1 MRVSGDWPV
10 HLPLELPLLHTV
22 GSLPIRGRAP
32 PPSTR
37 ARPGLPG
44 APEEHPAPRQPLSR
58 LPSSLRRDRSH
69 SLWPRAPLD
78 LPPSQVGGGPGH
90 RGQQGQRTLEP
101 LGWRLR
107 LCSPSPIPRVGPNK
121 PCVVCRESLP
131 PGLAFCSAGFVS
143 RSEVLE
149 PFRPSWSQAVSHARR
164 QKDTPP
170 PEHGGAGAAK
180 TPKSQ
185 RSQILGGEEVAWG
198 L

>member
-1 MRVSGDWPV
+1 MRGGTRSRHSQCHGPTDFWR
-10 HLPLELPLLHTV
+10 PLCCSNSVCFTSSILLHSNYV
-22 GSLPIRGRAP
+22 ND
-32 PPSTR
+32 
-37 ARPGLPG
+37 
-44 APEEHPAPRQPLSR
+44 
-58 LPSSLRRDRSH
+58 PSSLRRDRSH